1 MAIKLKKKKNI
12 IKKKNIVKGN
22 PNIKDRDY
30 AGPRKRNIKGNL
42 EIKDSRFERQYD
54 GSLRSLT
61 AESRRGD
68 EIYKAIEKKRMKK
81 KGRLVSK
88 Y

>member
-1 MAIKLKKKKNI
+1 MAIKLKR
-12 IKKKNIVKGN
+12 KKNIVKGN
-22 PNIKDRDY
+22 PNIKDRTH
-30 AGPRKRNIKGNL
+30 AGPGKRNIKGNPD
-42 EIKDSRFERQYD
+42 IKDSRYERSAIT
-54 GSLRSLT
+54 GEKRSLT
-61 AESRRGD
+61 AESQRGD